1 MTVLP
6 VTCSS
11 ILEAVTKSDGDDS
24 EIRFFGT
31 EPGMLLLTG
40 QVEVLSQSSGN
51 VQFTLNDS
59 TGRVQARYYV
69 QGSNMELES
78 VEAGKYVTIAGQV
91 RTSPALHVSVT
102 AMRLVQSAD
111 EISYHMIE
119 AACAALKLQRG
130 RLEPSTPMPKHQP
143 AEVAS
148 QVSPPKHYAHG
159 AAAPLQTAV
168 FAPTPSIPT
177 ATPVKPQ

>member
-69 QGSNMELES
+69 QGSDIELEAI
-78 VEAGKYVTIAGQV
+78 EAGKYVTIAGQV
-91 RTSPALHVSVT
+91 RTSPALHISVT
-102 AMRLVQSAD
+102 TMRLVQSAD

-130 RLEPSTPMPKHQP
+130 RLEPSTPMPKRPP
-143 AEVAS
+143 AELIS
-148 QVSPPKHYAHG
+148 QASPPKHAADG
-159 AAAPLQTAV
+159 ATVPSQAPV
-168 FAPTPSIPT
+168 FAPTPSST
-177 ATPVKPQ
+177 AATTVKP